1 MSAWTG
7 ESVININASPERKKN
22 HVDEI
27 HKANLPDKEAL
38 FNDIMTLR

>member
-7 ESVININASPERKKN
+7 ESEINRDANLEKKRN
-22 HVDEI
+22 VDEI

>member
-7 ESVININASPERKKN
+7 ESVININPSPEKKN
-22 HVDEI
+22 LDEI
-27 HKANLPDKEAL
+27 HRANLPDKEAL

>member
-7 ESVININASPERKKN
+7 ESIININPSPTRKKN

-27 HKANLPDKEAL
+27 QKANLPDKEAL
-38 FNDIMTLR
+38 FNDILTLR